1 EWTAALGRWCAA
13 QPDLVP
19 FRGQCLV
26 HRAQIM
32 QLQGDWPDA
41 LEEAKRAYD
50 RLTDPPG
57 QSPMVVAAACY
68 RLAELHRLRGEF
80 AKAEAAYR
88 EANRRGRLPQPGLA
102 LMRVAQGDVEAALAS
117 IRRVMEEARDHPT
130 RSQLLG
136 AYVEIALAGND
147 VPAAREAADELV
159 KVAADV
165 DVPYLRAASM
175 YATGAVAFAEDDAQT
190 ALAELRGAWTAW
202 QELDA
207 PYEAARTRVLLG
219 LACGALG
226 DQDGAAME
234 LDAARWVFRQ
244 LGAVPDLARVE
255 MLSRRVAADTASG
268 LTARELQ
275 VLALVATGKTNRE
288 IAQKLVIS
296 DHTVRRHLQNIFAK
310 LGVSSRA
317 AATAYALQH
326 HLI

>member
-1 EWTAALGRWCAA
+1 
-13 QPDLVP
+13 
-19 FRGQCLV
+19 
-26 HRAQIM
+26 
-32 QLQGDWPDA
+32 
-41 LEEAKRAYD
+41 
-50 RLTDPPG
+50 
-57 QSPMVVAAACY
+57 
-68 RLAELHRLRGEF
+68 
-80 AKAEAAYR
+80 
-88 EANRRGRLPQPGLA
+88 
-102 LMRVAQGDVEAALAS
+102 
-117 IRRVMEEARDHPT
+117 MEEARDRPT

-136 AYVEIALAGND
+136 PYVEIALAAND
-147 VPAAREAADELV
+147 VPTAREAADALA
-159 KVAADV
+159 KVAADI
-165 DVPYLRAASM
+165 DVPFLRAASLH
-175 YATGAVAFAEDDAQT
+175 ATGAVALAEGDPQT
-190 ALAELRGAWTAW
+190 AAAELREAWTAW

-219 LACGALG
+219 LACSAFG

-244 LGAVPDLARVE
+244 LGAAPDLARVE
-255 MLSRRVAADTASG
+255 MLSRKAAADTASG

-288 IAQKLVIS
+288 IAQTLIIS